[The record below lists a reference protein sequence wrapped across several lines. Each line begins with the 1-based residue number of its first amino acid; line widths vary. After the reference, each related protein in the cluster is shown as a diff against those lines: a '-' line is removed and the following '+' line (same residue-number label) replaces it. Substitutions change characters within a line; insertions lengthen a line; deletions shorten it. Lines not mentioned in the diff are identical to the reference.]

1 MIEAPARIPETDHSM
16 VAPDWVQLMLFL
28 DEIGLDARIVL
39 IGIRRIISDQ
49 GVVFAVLDDE

>member
-1 MIEAPARIPETDHSM
+1 MIEAPARIPETDHSRA
-16 VAPDWVQLMLFL
+16 APDWVQLMLFL